1 MEIAKRA
8 KQIYL
13 VVIVY
18 AKDQKKLKTGTKN
31 FFIQTYN
38 LPKLRKQIRMTNKDK
53 TSSHGHLE
61 TKL

>member
-18 AKDQKKLKTGTKN
+18 AKDQKNLKTGTKN
-31 FFIQTYN
+31 FFYIN
-38 LPKLRKQIRMTNKDK
+38 L
-53 TSSHGHLE
+53 
-61 TKL
+61 

>member
-1 MEIAKRA
+1 
-8 KQIYL
+8 
-13 VVIVY
+13 
-18 AKDQKKLKTGTKN
+18 
-31 FFIQTYN
+31 